1 MLTDVEGCVLGVIW
15 QRKLCT
21 AYEVRREF
29 VGSSTPRWSS
39 SGGSIY
45 PVLERLQGRRLV
57 RGKAEAWGPR
67 ERTRFSLTARG
78 LAALRSWV
86 GPPVGPELGGPS
98 YDPLRTRSC
107 FLGAMPRAARARWV
121 QSAIAETRRALEAVR
136 ERSPHPDVFEAF
148 SLRGSTLE
156 LEARLRWLEDFADHP
171 GITGVGAAPAAR
183 APRAATSSPRRSPR
197 SPRRPASRRRRYP
210 DRDRRHWSSRP

>member
-29 VGSSTPRWSS
+29 VGSSTPRWSAS
-39 SGGSIY
+39 AGSIY
-45 PVLERLQGRRLV
+45 PVLERLRSRKLV
-57 RGKAEAWGPR
+57 RGQAEAWGPR
-67 ERTRFSLTARG
+67 ERTRFALTVRG
-78 LAALRSWV
+78 LAALRGWV

-121 QSAIAETRRALEAVR
+121 EAAIVETRRALDAVR
-136 ERSPHPDVFEAF
+136 QRPPHADAFEAF
-148 SLRGSTLE
+148 SLRGSALE
-156 LEARLRWLEDFADHP
+156 LAARLRWLEDFARHP
-171 GITGVGAAPAAR
+171 GVAGDAGARAAR
-183 APRAATSSPRRSPR
+183 APRAATRSHHRSPR
-197 SPRRPASRRRRYP
+197 SPR
-210 DRDRRHWSSRP
+210 